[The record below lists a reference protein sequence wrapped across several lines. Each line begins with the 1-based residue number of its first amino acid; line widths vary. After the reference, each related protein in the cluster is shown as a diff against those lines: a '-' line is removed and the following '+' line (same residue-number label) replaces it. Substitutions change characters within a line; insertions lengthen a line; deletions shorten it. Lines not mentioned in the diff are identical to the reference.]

1 MDKVF
6 RDYGVFENK
15 SNEKIIGFNITQSFL
30 RHERPDIYEC
40 TRKYWRLDVNRAK
53 NAGLAFGICSGII
66 IGVFEPLRWYSSEEY
81 PGRWEFEGVE
91 IEDSPYLNMDI
102 SALMVKRQN
111 PVMYINM

>member
-1 MDKVF
+1 MAMDKVF

-81 PGRWEFEGVE
+81 PGRWEFEG
-91 IEDSPYLNMDI
+91 L
-102 SALMVKRQN
+102 K
-111 PVMYINM
+111 